1 VADRIQ
7 IRRDTASNWTT
18 ADPVLHQG
26 ELGIETDTLKVKCGD
41 GSTAW
46 SSLSYLIDTGGYAS
60 YADTTANFTG
70 ALQKSGVP
78 VAADAN
84 LNSFIGAVD
93 LPTSDGSQDQVL
105 QTSGSGVVSWADIAS
120 GGTAWSPTQGTTAV
134 APVVGSGTTAGATRF
149 TSNYYTS
156 VMRQRQTGATNQSQS
171 NVFNCYSALG
181 GETANP
187 YTGGASLG
195 LVITPSTRTA
205 AFSSTWASH
214 WGHTSSN
221 NYNSTQ
227 WFYSMPGADAIYM
240 NGNWARPNNPST
252 YSFSYHYWATSTDT
266 GTYASGTYGTCLH
279 HGNGNYQG
287 IPNDS
292 NSHGYM
298 MAVGYDS
305 TNSNYASY
313 RSLGFGSATINIGS
327 KTAFSNTN
335 TSTCDPYNMY
345 HQIGV
350 YPDSSNDIPVHIAK
364 YGTSNGYWTATMNR
378 SGTVTDNISTNTDTG
393 VYNSMAGFQVVDGST
408 QYIMDYALSNAMYIP
423 RRWGNYASATAMTT
437 PTYPWKMPFRDKNY
451 GGSFDGIIP
460 TGVENEWICFYNT
473 SNPHLG
479 YPDNSFRKFKINPTT
494 GEFYDTYRVDI
505 TGSPAFIGTGVG
517 GMYSIY
523 GLYGDAGTS
532 STLTH
537 ILLVGR
543 YSTGSSNIGQ
553 FSATVL
559 DIPTAS
565 DWVAL

>member
-1 VADRIQ
+1 MADRIQ
-7 IRRDTASNWTT
+7 IRRDTASNWTS

-70 ALQKSGVP
+70 SLEKSGVP

-120 GGTAWSPTQGTTAV
+120 GGTSWSPTTGTTVV
-134 APVVGSGTTAGATRF
+134 APAVGSGTTAGASRF
-149 TSNYYTS
+149 SSNYYTS
-156 VMRQRQTGATNQSQS
+156 VFRQRQTGATNQSQS
-171 NVFNCYSALG
+171 NVFNCFAALG
-181 GETANP
+181 GTAASP
-187 YTGGASLG
+187 YTGAASLG
-195 LVITPSTRTA
+195 LVVTPSTRTA
-205 AFSSTWASH
+205 AFSANWQSH
-214 WGHTSSN
+214 WGHTSQN
-221 NYNSTQ
+221 NWNSTQ
-227 WFYSMPGADAIYM
+227 WFYTMSGADACYM
-240 NGNWARPNNPST
+240 NGQFARPNNPNS
-252 YSFSYHYWATSTDT
+252 YSFSYHLWATNTDT
-266 GTYASGTYGTCLH
+266 GTYASGTYGNCLS
-279 HGNGNYQG
+279 HGNGNFVG

-298 MAVGYDS
+298 MAVGYDQG
-305 TNSNYASY
+305 NSNYASY
-313 RSLGFGSATINIGS
+313 RTLNFGSATVNVGS
-327 KTAFSNTN
+327 IQQYTSTN
-335 TSTCDPYNMY
+335 TSTCEPYNMY
-345 HQIGV
+345 PQIGV
-350 YPDSSNDIPVHIAK
+350 YPDSSNDIPVHLAK
-364 YGTSNGYWTATMNR
+364 YGTANGYYTATMNR
-378 SGTVTDNISTNTDTG
+378 SGTVTDNISANTDLVT
-393 VYNSMAGFQVVDGST
+393 YSSMAGFQVVDGSN
-408 QYIMDYALSNAMYIP
+408 QYVMDYAVSTPMYLP
-423 RRWGNYASATAMTT
+423 RRWGTYNSSTTMTT
-437 PTYPWKMPFRDKNY
+437 PTYPWTMPFRDKNY
-451 GGSFDGIIP
+451 GGSIDNIIP
-460 TGVENEWICFYNT
+460 TGVENEWICFYNS

-479 YPDNSFRKFKINPTT
+479 YPDNSFRKFKINPLT

-505 TGSPAFIGTGVG
+505 TGSPTFVGTGTG

-543 YSTGSSNIGQ
+543 YSTGGSNVGL